1 MAILT
6 SRNHQ
11 NFFKPLARNRGRF
24 VGRTG
29 DCRTRPRRS
38 LGAGNIGFRTDL
50 CNILYCF
57 DFVSIFG
64 NLSGLGR
71 TFFGRLVFV
80 DASALVSLVFLRRR
94 RRPGRR
100 RRRQPMLVPR
110 TVPVAPLPLLLL
122 PLVPV
127 RIRRLPVF
135 VFPLARVLGPL
146 LAAFSA
152 VLSPNVGFE
161 QAAEKMPRIK
171 LEKTVKVKNRSI
183 HLKIG

>member
-1 MAILT
+1 
-6 SRNHQ
+6 
-11 NFFKPLARNRGRF
+11 
-24 VGRTG
+24 
-29 DCRTRPRRS
+29 
-38 LGAGNIGFRTDL
+38 
-50 CNILYCF
+50 
-57 DFVSIFG
+57 
-64 NLSGLGR
+64 
-71 TFFGRLVFV
+71 
-80 DASALVSLVFLRRR
+80 
-94 RRPGRR
+94 
-100 RRRQPMLVPR
+100 MLVPR

-135 VFPLARVLGPL
+135 VFTLARVLGPL
-146 LAAFSA
+146 LAAFST

>member
-1 MAILT
+1 MFWICLHCLSFLHCLHVLNFHTCPTIL
-6 SRNHQ
+6 H
-11 NFFKPLARNRGRF
+11 FLDCPYVHDFLGFVRF
-24 VGRTG
+24 SCV
-29 DCRTRPRRS
+29 
-38 LGAGNIGFRTDL
+38 
-50 CNILYCF
+50 F

-161 QAAEKMPRIK
+161 QAAEKNAADKISENSQSQEQINSSQDR
-171 LEKTVKVKNRSI
+171 LKVE
-183 HLKIG
+183 